1 MQIKFQDGTTL
12 DALVV
17 NGKSVY
23 AQGATRD
30 ALEIQIAKG
39 SITMDAL
46 DTLTADTTKTS
57 KLTLIDGD
65 QQYVHDNYNIRT
77 ELALRPVVVTPA
89 TGTDPAVTEDRLIVT
104 LAQLTY
110 QEQQAAQLSATQ
122 AAQADAIAELSILV
136 SGGNA

>member
-1 MQIKFQDGTTL
+1 MQVKFQDGTEL
-12 DALVV
+12 PVLVV

-39 SITMDAL
+39 SVTMDTL

>member
-1 MQIKFQDGTTL
+1 MQVKFQDGTTL

-39 SITMDAL
+39 GITMDAL
-46 DTLTADTTKTS
+46 DTLTADTAKTS

-110 QEQQAAQLSATQ
+110 QEQQAAQLAATQ

>member
-12 DALVV
+12 DAICVK
-17 NGKSVY
+17 GGQII
-23 AQGATRD
+23 AQGAHRD

-39 SITMDAL
+39 GITMDAL

-104 LAQLTY
+104 LPQLTY